1 MYRNKIKETRKEQ
14 GLTLMQLAE
23 ITGIS
28 AGYICH
34 LEKGTRKNPSAQMM
48 EKISLALNKSVREI
62 FFVEE

>member
-1 MYRNKIKETRKEQ
+1 MYKNKIKETRKEQ
-14 GLTLMQLAE
+14 GTTLMELAK

-48 EKISLALNKSVREI
+48 EKIAKALNKSVQEV
-62 FFVEE
+62 FFDE

>member
-1 MYRNKIKETRKEQ
+1 MYKNKIKETRKMQ
-14 GLTLMQLAE
+14 GLTLMKLAE

-48 EKISLALNKSVREI
+48 EKIAVALKKSVHEV
-62 FFVEE
+62 FFVE

>member
-1 MYRNKIKETRKEQ
+1 MYKNKIKETRKIQ
-14 GLTLMQLAE
+14 GVTLMKLAE

-48 EKISLALNKSVREI
+48 EKIAVALKKSVHEV
-62 FFVEE
+62 FFVE

>member
-1 MYRNKIKETRKEQ
+1 MYKNKIKETRKSQ
-14 GLTLMQLAE
+14 GITLMKLAE

-48 EKISLALNKSVREI
+48 EKIASALNKSVYEV
-62 FFVEE
+62 FFDE

>member
-1 MYRNKIKETRKEQ
+1 MYKNKIKETRKEQ
-14 GLTLMQLAE
+14 GITLMKLSN

-48 EKISLALNKSVREI
+48 EKIASALNKSVQEV
-62 FFVEE
+62 FFDE

>member
-1 MYRNKIKETRKEQ
+1 MYRNKIKETRKKQ
-14 GLTLMQLAE
+14 GITLMQLAE

-48 EKISLALNKSVREI
+48 EKIATALNKSVQEV
-62 FFVEE
+62 FFDE

>member
-1 MYRNKIKETRKEQ
+1 MYKNKIKETRIKQ
-14 GLTLMQLAE
+14 GLTLMKLAE

-48 EKISLALNKSVREI
+48 EKLALALNKSIYEV
-62 FFVEE
+62 FFIE

>member
-1 MYRNKIKETRKEQ
+1 MYKNKIKETRKKQ
-14 GLTLMQLAE
+14 GITLIKLSE

-48 EKISLALNKSVREI
+48 EKIAVALNKSVHEV
-62 FFVEE
+62 FFDE